1 VKIMLYSNC
10 SSFDQGQTAMG
21 MRLNS
26 TALSE
31 MGSHL
36 GGRSFHA
43 PVRICQLSAFA
54 CGIVLYIACVMST

>member
-1 VKIMLYSNC
+1 MLFSSC
-10 SSFDQGQTAMG
+10 STFDQGQTAMG
-21 MRLNS
+21 MRPNS

-43 PVRICQLSAFA
+43 SARIRQLSRVA
-54 CGIVLYIACVMST
+54 CGIVLYIAYVMST